1 MHYVPLPLALL
12 ELGRPLPVDVWAPD
26 GRLLMRRGTLVMS
39 EQHKEMLRAHH
50 AGMTPIDAQAWQK
63 SFDRKIRR
71 LMREGADMDQIAS
84 ARMPTEILDADY
96 LSEQTLRG
104 GWLDLQAVLQGLLY
118 QAEGAI
124 AALQRLQGLESKA
137 LALLQADPDD
147 GLFVLF
153 QALADDSYGYSPTHA
168 LLCALVCELSARKLE
183 LPEQE
188 RRALFSAALV
198 MNIGM
203 ARIQD
208 SLVHQDSALIE
219 AQRVLIQ
226 EHPQKSVAILQS
238 FGLEDEDLLDLVRWH
253 HEEDEALGLAR
264 NLELRRILHTADA
277 YVAKMA
283 ARKTR
288 PALSPLRAAK
298 STAIDAE
305 GHSQRIG
312 SAMAA
317 AIGFYPPGTYVQLA
331 SGETAVS
338 LARGRRADR
347 PQVLAIIRPDGMPLG
362 KYVHRDTSE
371 AAFAITAPVSA
382 GSIKVRVNLEK
393 ARKMRAERW
402 R

>member
-1 MHYVPLPLALL
+1 
-12 ELGRPLPVDVWAPD
+12 
-26 GRLLMRRGTLVMS
+26 
-39 EQHKEMLRAHH
+39 MLRAHQ
-50 AGMTPIDAQAWQK
+50 AGMTPLDAQAWQK
-63 SFDRKIRR
+63 SFDRRIRR
-71 LMREGADMDQIAS
+71 LMREGADMDLIAN
-84 ARMPTEILDADY
+84 ARMPSEIQDVDY
-96 LSEQTLRG
+96 LTEQTLRG

-147 GLFVLF
+147 GLFMLF
-153 QALADDSYGYSPTHA
+153 QALADESYGYSPTHA

-183 LPEQE
+183 VPEQE
-188 RRALFSAALV
+188 RRVLFSAALV

-219 AQRVLIQ
+219 AQRILIQ

-253 HEEDEALGLAR
+253 HEEDESLGLAR
-264 NLELRRILHTADA
+264 NLELRRILHTADGF
-277 YVAKMA
+277 VAKMA

-288 PALSPLRAAK
+288 PALSPLRAAR

-312 SAMAA
+312 SAMAS

-331 SGETAVS
+331 NGETAVS

-347 PQVLAIIRPDGMPLG
+347 PQVLAIIRADGMPLG
-362 KYVHRDTSE
+362 KYLYRDTSE

-382 GSIKVRVNLEK
+382 GSIKVKVNAEK

-402 R
+402 A